1 MLNDCMNF
9 LLSVS
14 QHKVF
19 KYYSKLLEEADL
31 TPAQAGIL
39 NCVFEQE
46 KITPK
51 EIGQLLVLE
60 APTVSGILNKMQ
72 AQGLIT
78 RMTDET
84 NRRIVWVEATAK
96 GKALQHEIEKA
107 MATLNQEVLKEFTP
121 IEQKTIKV
129 LLAKLIQADF

>member
-39 NCVFEQE
+39 NRVFEQE

-84 NRRIVWVEATAK
+84 NRRIVWVEATTQ
-96 GKALQHEIEKA
+96 GKSLQHEIEKA
-107 MATLNQEVLKEFTP
+107 MTTLNQEVLKEFTP